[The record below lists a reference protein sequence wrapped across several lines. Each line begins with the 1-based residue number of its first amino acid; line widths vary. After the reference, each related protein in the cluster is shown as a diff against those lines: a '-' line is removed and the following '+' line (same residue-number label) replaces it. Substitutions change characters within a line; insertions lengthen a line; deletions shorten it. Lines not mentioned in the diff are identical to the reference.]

1 MTDTEGLKTGD
12 HFQFK
17 LYGRIPCRHGKPS
30 PVLDFNMDGNVDF
43 AVRNNKGN
51 LILHR
56 GGRDFEAL
64 DANPLLVEHGFA
76 DLDNDGFPSWWM
88 LRSGF
93 MHRPSFMSTRVTTP
107 ILKMTLDDGDGGG
120 YR

>member
-1 MTDTEGLKTGD
+1 MPVWEAKPLFWTLTWMGMR
-12 HFQFK
+12 F
-17 LYGRIPCRHGKPS
+17 YGYG
-30 PVLDFNMDGNVDF
+30 
-43 AVRNNKGN
+43 NNKGN

-76 DLDNDGFPSWWM
+76 DLDNDGFPELWM

-93 MHRPSFMSTRVTTP
+93 MQNPSFMSSRATTP
-107 ILKMTLDDGDGGG
+107 ILRK
-120 YR
+120 